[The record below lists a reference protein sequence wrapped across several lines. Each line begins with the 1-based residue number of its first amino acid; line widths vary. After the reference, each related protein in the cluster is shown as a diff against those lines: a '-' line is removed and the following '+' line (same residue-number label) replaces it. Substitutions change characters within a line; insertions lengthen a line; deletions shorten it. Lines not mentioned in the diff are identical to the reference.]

1 MPTWLAGW
9 APAARPLA
17 RLYAALGYRAR
28 QAMTA
33 QRGLTLISLKSST
46 SRYTGVHRVVTIR
59 WNFDAPKAQVEALVA
74 GGAQAQTATDATD
87 SRECGQETEIGI
99 RA

>member
-17 RLYAALGYRAR
+17 RLYAALGYRDR

-33 QRGLTLISLKSST
+33 QRGLIEVIAAGYRADFERERERGDKLMT
-46 SRYTGVHRVVTIR
+46 
-59 WNFDAPKAQVEALVA
+59 NNCQFAL
-74 GGAQAQTATDATD
+74 
-87 SRECGQETEIGI
+87 
-99 RA
+99 

>member
-17 RLYAALGYRAR
+17 RLYAALGYRDR

-33 QRGLTLISLKSST
+33 QRGLIE
-46 SRYTGVHRVVTIR
+46 VI
-59 WNFDAPKAQVEALVA
+59 AA
-74 GGAQAQTATDATD
+74 GYRADFERE
-87 SRECGQETEIGI
+87 RECGDKLMTNPRSGGYVSTSKGSAI
-99 RA
+99 RKH